1 MLPSPKFVHSPNSID
16 SSRIIQ
22 SPKSFT
28 SRIKSPLTRGI
39 SIETLLSHNGSEII
53 DAIQQNEVNNFR
65 LGLFF
70 LFIAITTWIIGLEVV
85 SSVLKGDTYQKP
97 VLCAY
102 LAGSCFV
109 FNLVPEFFQGI
120 KNVFKVGLRGLY
132 FNHVNEENVSG
143 DESDDEND
151 DESQKV
157 DHLEAPIPLTTV
169 EIIKLSFQISI
180 IYFVYNIFGLSALKY
195 TSVSNLTVLS
205 STTSIFTLVV
215 GRFLHIDSFSI
226 KKVFCIVSSF
236 TGILLINISDA
247 KIGANEDGDNKY
259 VPKNPLFGN
268 ILAICAASMYAF
280 YLIIMKVSCGT
291 GERTTDERKLFGYVG
306 LFSLILGIP
315 IIYISNIT
323 GFEPFEFPPPNNTIL
338 MMVLTNAFFTYISD
352 YFTILALLLTSPLIT
367 SLTLTSA
374 VPITIFIDY
383 LILKFSGDS
392 SSGTSTTYFIGIIS
406 ILVSV
411 VLININA
418 STENELIE
426 STIDDTLNRAISHDE
441 ALSPVLS
448 PMLTSKPYSRLSS
461 PFLPFSSNNK
471 DRVPKNITSFNL
483 EGENLINN
491 NHSSNLY
498 TVSNSNDDDNND
510 NSIHKKPTIVVYGG
524 EGHAYRIKHLD
535 DQDS

>member
-102 LAGSCFV
+102 LAGSCFT
-109 FNLVPEFFQGI
+109 FNLIPEFFQGI
-120 KNVFKVGLRGLY
+120 KTVFTVGLRG
-132 FNHVNEENVSG
+132 FNFTPGNEENVID

-157 DHLEAPIPLTTV
+157 DHLEAPIPLTTR

-215 GRFLHIDSFSI
+215 GRLLHIDSFSI

-247 KIGANEDGDNKY
+247 KIGANEGGDNKY
-259 VPKNPLFGN
+259 IPKNPLFGN

-291 GERTTDERKLFGYVG
+291 GERATDERKLFGYVG

-338 MMVLTNAFFTYISD
+338 IMVLTNAFFTYISD
-352 YFTILALLLTSPLIT
+352 YFTILALLLTTPLIT

-498 TVSNSNDDDNND
+498 TVSNSNNDDNNE
-510 NSIHKKPTIVVYGG
+510 NSNHKKPTIVVYGG
-524 EGHAYRIKHLD
+524 EGHSYRIKHLD